1 MCNRRLCELLQS
13 NRTVDV
19 RKACRTLTIS
29 TVVTKVTQMLHSK
42 LTKGKN
48 IHKPL
53 ILLTFRKYKN
63 NVTIEW
69 E

>member
-1 MCNRRLCELLQS
+1 MCNRRLCELLKS

-19 RKACRTLTIS
+19 RKACRTLTIY

-42 LTKGKN
+42 LTKEKKS
-48 IHKPL
+48 HKVL
-53 ILLTFRKYKN
+53 ILLTLLESHFD
-63 NVTIEW
+63 VTIEW